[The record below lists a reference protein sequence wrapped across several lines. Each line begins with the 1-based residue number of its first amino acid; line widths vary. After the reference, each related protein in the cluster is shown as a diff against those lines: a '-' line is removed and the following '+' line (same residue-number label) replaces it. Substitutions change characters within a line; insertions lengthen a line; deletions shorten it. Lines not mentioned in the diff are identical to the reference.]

1 MAQVSV
7 PSGTVHKPGQACQNP
22 PPRGGHI
29 AVNKF
34 AGHRSSMFVATN
46 PSVTV
51 SSLRYQ
57 TDVEMNVCAQRP
69 ELLIVPTRTLDS
81 NFYQNILRTLLPNN
95 LSEM

>member
-1 MAQVSV
+1 MAQVSL

-22 PPRGGHI
+22 PPPCGGHI

-57 TDVEMNVCAQRP
+57 TDVEMNACAQRP
-69 ELLIVPTRTLDS
+69 ELLIIPTRTLFIKTFS
-81 NFYQNILRTLLPNN
+81 GLSCQTIYQKCN
-95 LSEM
+95 L